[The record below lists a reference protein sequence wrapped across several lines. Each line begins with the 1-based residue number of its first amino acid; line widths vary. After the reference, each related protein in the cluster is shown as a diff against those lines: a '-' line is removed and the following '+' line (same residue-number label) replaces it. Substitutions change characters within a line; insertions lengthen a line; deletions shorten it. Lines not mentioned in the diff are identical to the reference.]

1 MTPLHAILAAF
12 SASLFFAVA
21 DVILKKALQHASP
34 TMAAIVTAGTQWC
47 IFTVICFSL
56 GAFTNLSGSALPWLI
71 AAGVLNPV
79 LFLFFYMLGIHRIGV
94 ARSAPLK
101 SCSPIVSVICAF
113 IFLGEKLSVLQYL
126 GVALAVGGLLVITT
140 EGLRKHSRGKDP
152 GAPSPA
158 ESGADS
164 TGKGKRTRRLG
175 YLFPILAGVST
186 GFSAI
191 PLKFGLTALP
201 SPLLG
206 AWIGSSLSVL
216 IYPCLALTFPAGE
229 RFRIRGPAWPWL
241 ILAGSAAATA
251 IYSLFFAIQLGQVS
265 IVTTLYQTS
274 PLFVLLLTAL
284 FLRQLERVTAQ
295 VVVGGL
301 MIVIGS
307 LLVTIR

>member
-1 MTPLHAILAAF
+1 MTPLHAILAAL
-12 SASLFFAVA
+12 SASLFFAIA
-21 DVILKKALQHASP
+21 DVILKKALQHTSP
-34 TMAAIVTAGTQWC
+34 TMATIVTAGTQWC

-56 GAFTNLSGSALPWLI
+56 GTFTNLSSSALPWLI

-101 SCSPIVSVICAF
+101 SCSPIVTVIFAF
-113 IFLGEKLSVLQYL
+113 IFLGEKLSALQYL
-126 GVALAVGGLLVITT
+126 GVALAVAGLLVMAT
-140 EGLRKHSRGKDP
+140 EGLRKNSRGEDP
-152 GAPSPA
+152 GAPNPVA
-158 ESGADS
+158 SGADS
-164 TGKGKRTRRLG
+164 TEKGKRYRRLG

-186 GFSAI
+186 GISSILF
-191 PLKFGLTALP
+191 KFGLTALP

-216 IYPCLALTFPAGE
+216 IYPFLALMFPAGE
-229 RFRIRGPAWPWL
+229 RFRIRRPAWPWL
-241 ILAGSAAATA
+241 ILAGSTAATA
-251 IYSLFFAIQLGQVS
+251 IYSLFLAIQLGQVS

-274 PLFVLLLTAL
+274 PLLVLLLTVL

-301 MIVIGS
+301 MTVIGS
-307 LLVTIR
+307 LLVTIH

>member
-47 IFTVICFSL
+47 IFTVICLSL

-79 LFLFFYMLGIHRIGV
+79 LFLFFYMLGIQRIGV

-101 SCSPIVSVICAF
+101 SCSPIVSVVCAF
-113 IFLGEKLSVLQYL
+113 VFLGERLSALQYL

-140 EGLRKHSRGKDP
+140 EGLRKHSRGEEP

-164 TGKGKRTRRLG
+164 TGKGKRTRRPG
-175 YLFPILAGVST
+175 YLFPILAGVSA
-186 GFSAI
+186 GFSAV
-191 PLKFGLTALP
+191 LFKFGLTALP

-216 IYPCLALTFPAGE
+216 IYPCLALTFPAAE

-241 ILAGSAAATA
+241 ILAGAAAATA

-274 PLFVLLLTAL
+274 PLIVLLLTAL

-295 VVVGGL
+295 VVAGGL
-301 MIVIGS
+301 MTVIGS